1 MILRVT
7 RGRFD
12 AADYEQIERELR
24 EQWVPGVKQM
34 PGFRALQFGVDR
46 DAGTFVAASAWDSPE
61 QSEALRTTRAPFERL
76 GLRYDGTDIYEVVA
90 QA

>member
-12 AADYEQIERELR
+12 AAKYEQIERGLR

-34 PGFRALQFGVDR
+34 PGFRALQLGVDR

-61 QSEALRTTRAPFERL
+61 QSEALRATRTPFESL
-76 GLRYDGTDIYEVVA
+76 GMRYEGTDIYEVVA